1 MYSIAG
7 YKIRTL
13 GSSALVHPQASY
25 DGFLRNVTKS
35 LQMSLHFTTSETL
48 DVALDE
54 YKIFIKV
61 CQAISS
67 QD

>member
-1 MYSIAG
+1 MMVFQG
-7 YKIRTL
+7 WCT
-13 GSSALVHPQASY
+13 G
-25 DGFLRNVTKS
+25 GRNVTKS
-35 LQMSLHFTTSETL
+35 PQMSIHFATSETL

-54 YKIFIKV
+54 CKIFIKL